1 MPRVRYVIQTK
12 THATNS
18 ADAKSHLERYRLELG
33 VEYIDIVLLHC
44 MQKSGWPADNRGSME
59 YLMKAKEEK
68 IIRAHGTSCHGM
80 DPLRTSAKNPF
91 VEVDLARINPEGL
104 IMDDRKPDE
113 VASVLEEMHNAGK
126 GIVGMKILGEGRIN
140 TPERKDASLRF
151 VLGLGSVD
159 AFIIG
164 FETPEQID
172 DILKRT
178 AAALESLRA

>member
-1 MPRVRYVIQTK
+1 
-12 THATNS
+12 
-18 ADAKSHLERYRLELG
+18 
-33 VEYIDIVLLHC
+33 
-44 MQKSGWPADNRGSME
+44 ME

-80 DPLRTSAKNPF
+80 DPLRTSAKEPF

-113 VASVLEEMHNAGK
+113 VASVLEEMHAAGK

-140 TPERKDASLRF
+140 TPERKDTSLRY
-151 VLGLGSVD
+151 VLGLGTVD

-164 FETPEQID
+164 FESTEQID

-178 AAALESLRA
+178 TDALASLKG